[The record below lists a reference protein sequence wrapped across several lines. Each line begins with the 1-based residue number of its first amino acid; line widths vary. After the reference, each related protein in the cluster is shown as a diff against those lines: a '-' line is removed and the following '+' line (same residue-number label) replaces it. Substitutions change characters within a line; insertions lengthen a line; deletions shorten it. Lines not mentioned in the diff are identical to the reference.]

1 MRMFLTEYS
10 IIYKSFSNK
19 IVLYDIY
26 LEIKYHHQIKQMDPG
41 PYFLSFKRIFKIM
54 PILLKLCGQALHMKR
69 ASCCIRQR
77 RILIFYYDSKIML
90 PLYFCCS

>member
-26 LEIKYHHQIKQMDPG
+26 LEIKYQADGLRSLLSLHQPNFQDNAHLTKAVRISA
-41 PYFLSFKRIFKIM
+41 PYEK
-54 PILLKLCGQALHMKR
+54 ILLLYKTEKDLN
-69 ASCCIRQR
+69 
-77 RILIFYYDSKIML
+77 ILL
-90 PLYFCCS
+90 

>member
-26 LEIKYHHQIKQMDPG
+26 LEIKYHHQIKQMNPG
-41 PYFLSFKRIFKIM
+41 PYFLSIKRIFDDAHLAKAIWTNA
-54 PILLKLCGQALHMKR
+54 PHEKILLLHKTEKDLN
-69 ASCCIRQR
+69 
-77 RILIFYYDSKIML
+77 ILL
-90 PLYFCCS
+90 

>member
-26 LEIKYHHQIKQMDPG
+26 LEIKYPHQIKQMDSG
-41 PYFLSFKRIFKIM
+41 PYFLSIKPNFQDNAHLTKAVRISAPYEK
-54 PILLKLCGQALHMKR
+54 ILLLYKTEKDLN
-69 ASCCIRQR
+69 
-77 RILIFYYDSKIML
+77 ILLRF
-90 PLYFCCS
+90 